1 MSKANQVWGTRL
13 KQARLAAGLSQKQL
27 GIEAGIDP
35 SVASTRINRYEVGVH
50 EPDFLTACNLAK
62 VLKVSAAF
70 LYASE
75 DDVADLLFRYG
86 HAKSSIRSAVRKN
99 LADVSSAEALA
110 LLQAAR

>member
-1 MSKANQVWGTRL
+1 MSKSNQIWGKRL
-13 KQARLAAGLSQKQL
+13 KQARTAAGLSQKQL

-50 EPDFLTACNLAK
+50 EPDYLTACNLAK

-70 LYASE
+70 LYAAE

-86 HAKSSIRSAVRKN
+86 HTKSSTRSAVRKL
-99 LADVSSAEALA
+99 LADIPSAEELA
-110 LLQAAR
+110 IRHASR